1 MNNFNR
7 TKWYQFNTRK
17 IFLATF
23 VVATLIAVV
32 LNRQFLSE
40 LLRYGVPVENAQL
53 VWSPDTPAHCF
64 RVDVDGKFV
73 LVEQK
78 NRRDGVL
85 MTLEF
90 LSDPE
95 HPDMMLL
102 NVEQAWKGIFDSNQ
116 VTVKIAGSLFETA
129 ESD

>member
-1 MNNFNR
+1 
-7 TKWYQFNTRK
+7 
-17 IFLATF
+17 
-23 VVATLIAVV
+23 
-32 LNRQFLSE
+32 
-40 LLRYGVPVENAQL
+40 
-53 VWSPDTPAHCF
+53 
-64 RVDVDGKFV
+64 
-73 LVEQK
+73 
-78 NRRDGVL
+78 